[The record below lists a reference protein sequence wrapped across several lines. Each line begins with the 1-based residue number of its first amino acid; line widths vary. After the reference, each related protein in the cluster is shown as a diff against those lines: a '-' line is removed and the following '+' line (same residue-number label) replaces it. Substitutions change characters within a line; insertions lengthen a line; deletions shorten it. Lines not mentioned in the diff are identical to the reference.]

1 MPVEITGVIDAG
13 QKVLGGLP
21 MRIIM
26 NPIGVIHSPYKEAK
40 DMPIQGTFKPEVE
53 AWVELN
59 EEYSRG
65 LADLEGFSHAIILY
79 YFHKS
84 NTEQIQGR
92 PFLEDEMHGIFAIRS
107 PHRPNH
113 IGLSIVKIYAIEG
126 KKLYFREVD
135 VLDGTPVLDIKP
147 YVRYFDVRDNV
158 VSGWVDKHFEDGRAP
173 DRTIVK

>member
-1 MPVEITGVIDAG
+1 
-13 QKVLGGLP
+13 

-26 NPIGVIHSPYKEAK
+26 NPIGMIHSPYKGPEG
-40 DMPIQGTFKPEVE
+40 MPIQGTFKPEVE

-65 LADLEGFSHAIILY
+65 LAGLEGFSHAIILY

-84 NTEQIQGR
+84 GIEQIQGK
-92 PFLEDEMHGIFAIRS
+92 PFLEDQMHGIFAIRS

-113 IGLSIVKIYAIEG
+113 IGLSVVRICRIEAN
-126 KKLYFREVD
+126 KLYFREVD

-147 YVRYFDVRDNV
+147 YVKYFDVRDNV
-158 VSGWVDKHFEDGRAP
+158 VSGWVDKHFEDGLAP